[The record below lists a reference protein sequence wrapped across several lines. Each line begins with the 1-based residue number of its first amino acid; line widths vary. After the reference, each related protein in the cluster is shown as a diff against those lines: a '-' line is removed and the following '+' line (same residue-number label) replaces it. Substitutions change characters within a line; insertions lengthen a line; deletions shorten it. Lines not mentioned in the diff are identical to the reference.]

1 MERQHTTL
9 LPAGPSGVTANLAGG
24 GVQLSVIVMTQ
35 PVNPTD
41 GSSYK
46 FSPRDIERLRVY
58 RAAVSAG
65 FYNEQTET
73 AGGAQQVAQRESTE
87 ERRRRRCS

>member
-1 MERQHTTL
+1 
-9 LPAGPSGVTANLAGG
+9 LPRIWLAAR
-24 GVQLSVIVMTQ
+24 VQLSVIVMTQ
-35 PVNPTD
+35 PVNPPE

-87 ERRRRRCS
+87 ERRRRRAS

>member
-1 MERQHTTL
+1 
-9 LPAGPSGVTANLAGG
+9 
-24 GVQLSVIVMTQ
+24 LSVIVMTQ

-58 RAAVSAG
+58 RAAVNAG

-73 AGGAQQVAQRESTE
+73 TGGTQQVAQRESTE
-87 ERRRRRCS
+87 ERRRRRAS